1 ATPGTPRRW
10 PRAWTSTWGGRCRAC
25 CCTPRS
31 AAANCWWRS
40 TAPTACRW
48 SEPDPGALQPGGA
61 RGLMAGIVRHR
72 EIAMP
77 RLRACLSALLLACA
91 FAAGA
96 TPPGFDGRAGVA
108 RVDQARID
116 AALSGL
122 VDSGQIVGV
131 SALIW
136 QDGREAYFG
145 AFGLA
150 DREAARP
157 MARDTLVQIFSMTKP
172 VTGVALMQLYEQGR
186 FGLDDPVARY
196 LPEFAATRVYGGTD
210 AQGQPLLLEPRRP
223 ITIRDLLRHT

>member
-1 ATPGTPRRW
+1 
-10 PRAWTSTWGGRCRAC
+10 
-25 CCTPRS
+25 
-31 AAANCWWRS
+31 
-40 TAPTACRW
+40 
-48 SEPDPGALQPGGA
+48 
-61 RGLMAGIVRHR
+61 MAGIVRHR

-91 FAAGA
+91 FAASA

-131 SALIW
+131 SALVW

-186 FGLDDPVARY
+186 FGLDDPRTR
-196 LPEFAATRVYGGTD
+196 PAAKPPAAACAPGH
-210 AQGQPLLLEPRRP
+210 AAPRPAPPTAPAAHWPRSAGPAPRP
-223 ITIRDLLRHT
+223 SRR